1 MSTQRTAALDG
12 LRGCAVLLVVAFHA
26 GLPGFGGGFL
36 GVSMFFTLSG
46 FLITRLLL
54 QEHAEHGSIALGA
67 FWGRRSRRLLPAAL
81 VCLTVVAALA
91 DGLGRELSAAVL
103 YVANWQQVAAQS
115 DYTALFDTHPVLAH
129 FWSLAV
135 EEQFYIVWPLVVWVA
150 LRRFGHQ
157 RGPVVALVFGA
168 AVGALGYLGAIGDP
182 QRVYLGTDTRA
193 VEILVGAAL
202 AVALDRPR
210 TAAML
215 RRHVRRVIPAAA
227 LLAMLFTVAASTTG
241 SAWVYHGGLILF
253 AVGSA
258 ALLAGIVHG
267 GPVSRVFE
275 LSWLRGCGK
284 ISYGLYLYHWP
295 AFVLIGTESVGS
307 LALSLAVAFGTSV
320 LSYVVVEMPV
330 RSGRVRAGV
339 LFPAL
344 AIVSV
349 ALVAIPGRSGAV
361 ASEDVFEGKST
372 GCYYGDS
379 CAPTD
384 LSTIT
389 STGAPGVDRPLRI
402 LVFGDSV
409 AQVTAWSL
417 TNSSAAGEGRIEV
430 ISMGVG
436 ACPLVGDSYRW
447 DRTSNGKW
455 TKYCDIDA
463 VLAAIAKY
471 QPDAV
476 LAVFTLANQADVRI
490 AGTWTSLD
498 DPVMRAV
505 MLSRMED
512 VAEAVNE
519 ADSVLL
525 WSSAPRGVDVRELF
539 AMADRRVAVHNQ
551 MVDEFLRTHPAVS
564 RFPLAEQYAELDAG
578 AFRDGI
584 HLDKAAAVAQ
594 AEDWQVEHILA
605 AIDERGSTS
614 PGSDGTT
621 DDR

>member
-1 MSTQRTAALDG
+1 
-12 LRGCAVLLVVAFHA
+12 
-26 GLPGFGGGFL
+26 
-36 GVSMFFTLSG
+36 
-46 FLITRLLL
+46 
-54 QEHAEHGSIALGA
+54 
-67 FWGRRSRRLLPAAL
+67 
-81 VCLTVVAALA
+81 
-91 DGLGRELSAAVL
+91 
-103 YVANWQQVAAQS
+103 
-115 DYTALFDTHPVLAH
+115 
-129 FWSLAV
+129 
-135 EEQFYIVWPLVVWVA
+135 
-150 LRRFGHQ
+150 
-157 RGPVVALVFGA
+157 
-168 AVGALGYLGAIGDP
+168 
-182 QRVYLGTDTRA
+182 
-193 VEILVGAAL
+193 
-202 AVALDRPR
+202 
-210 TAAML
+210 
-215 RRHVRRVIPAAA
+215 
-227 LLAMLFTVAASTTG
+227 
-241 SAWVYHGGLILF
+241 
-253 AVGSA
+253 
-258 ALLAGIVHG
+258 
-267 GPVSRVFE
+267 
-275 LSWLRGCGK
+275 
-284 ISYGLYLYHWP
+284 
-295 AFVLIGTESVGS
+295 
-307 LALSLAVAFGTSV
+307 
-320 LSYVVVEMPV
+320 
-330 RSGRVRAGV
+330 
-339 LFPAL
+339 
-344 AIVSV
+344 
-349 ALVAIPGRSGAV
+349 
-361 ASEDVFEGKST
+361 
-372 GCYYGDS
+372 
-379 CAPTD
+379 
-384 LSTIT
+384 
-389 STGAPGVDRPLRI
+389 